1 MQGVNKVILV
11 GRLGQDPEIRAT
23 PSGQTVASLRVATSE
38 SWIKDGQRE
47 ERTEWHR
54 VVVWGK
60 QAENVGKF
68 LSKGRAVFIEGKIQ
82 TRSWD
87 DQQSGQ
93 KRYMTE
99 IVASNVQFLDSGSRG
114 GDSAYSAAPQ
124 ATAGQGSPY
133 SGNGPAA
140 QDEGYGYSSSPSA
153 GTSGMSH
160 DFGSLDD
167 DVPF

>member
-11 GRLGQDPEIRAT
+11 GRLGQDPEVRAT
-23 PSGQTVASLRVATSE
+23 PSGQTVASLRIATSE

-60 QAENVGKF
+60 QAENVGKY
-68 LSKGRAVFIEGKIQ
+68 LAKGRSVFVEGKLQ

-87 DQQSGQ
+87 DATSGQ
-93 KRYMTE
+93 KRFMTE

-114 GDSAYSAAPQ
+114 NDTSYAPREGAAGGDDSY
-124 ATAGQGSPY
+124 
-133 SGNGPAA
+133 
-140 QDEGYGYSSSPSA
+140 GYGQPSGGGQSSSPSHA
-153 GTSGMSH
+153 VPGGMNS

>member
-23 PSGQTVASLRVATSE
+23 PSGQTVASLRIATSE

-68 LSKGRAVFIEGKIQ
+68 LTKGRAVFIEGKLQ

-99 IVASNVQFLDSGSRG
+99 IVASNVQFLDSGARG
-114 GDSAYSAAPQ
+114 AENAYSGSGAPSGGYQPSQAGSSQGDSF
-124 ATAGQGSPY
+124 
-133 SGNGPAA
+133 
-140 QDEGYGYSSSPSA
+140 GYGQPSSPGS
-153 GTSGMSH
+153 SGVAH

>member
-1 MQGVNKVILV
+1 MQGVNKVIII
-11 GRLGQDPEIRAT
+11 GRLGQDPDVRAT
-23 PSGQTVASLRVATSE
+23 PSGQTVASLNVATSE
-38 SWIKDGQRE
+38 SWVKEGQRE

-60 QAENVGKF
+60 QAEIAGKY
-68 LSKGRAVFIEGKIQ
+68 LTKGRSVYIEGKLQ

-87 DQQSGQ
+87 DQQTGQ

-99 IVASNVQFLDSGSRG
+99 IVAQNIQFLDSSRNQADAPYGSQ
-114 GDSAYSAAPQ
+114 PQ
-124 ATAGQGSPY
+124 YGS
-133 SGNGPAA
+133 SQSQTSENGYNQPA
-140 QDEGYGYSSSPSA
+140 QSSPQ
-153 GTSGMSH
+153 TTTP

>member
-11 GRLGQDPEIRAT
+11 GRLGQDPEVRAT
-23 PSGQTVASLRVATSE
+23 PNGQSVASLRIATSE
-38 SWIKDGQRE
+38 SWLKDGQRE

-60 QAENVGKF
+60 QAEIVGRF
-68 LSKGRAVFIEGKIQ
+68 LSKGRSVFIEGKLQ

-87 DQQSGQ
+87 DAQSGQ

-114 GDSAYSAAPQ
+114 QGDGSYAQPAQYGQEPGGMDNGAYTQ
-124 ATAGQGSPY
+124 AS
-133 SGNGPAA
+133 NGPATA
-140 QDEGYGYSSSPSA
+140 PSR
-153 GTSGMSH
+153 

>member
-1 MQGVNKVILV
+1 MQGVNKVILI

-60 QAENVGKF
+60 QAENVGKY
-68 LSKGRAVFIEGKIQ
+68 LSKGRAVFIEGKLQ

-87 DQQSGQ
+87 DAQSGQ

-99 IVASNVQFLDSGSRG
+99 IVASNVQFLDSTRNTESGYGAARDTG
-114 GDSAYSAAPQ
+114 MDVGDD
-124 ATAGQGSPY
+124 AGF
-133 SGNGPAA
+133 GNGAMGAGMNSSGA
-140 QDEGYGYSSSPSA
+140 QSFS
-153 GTSGMSH
+153 
-160 DFGSLDD
+160 SLDD